1 MPRSAGLE
9 EYVSVFGGF
18 EEARPSSAP
27 HGGGRSKVCFDAERK
42 EEERLHSYGAKEL
55 WGLGFKHVCC

>member
-9 EYVSVFGGF
+9 ENISVL

-27 HGGGRSKVCFDAERK
+27 HGGSSRSKVCFEADRN
-42 EEERLHSYGAKEL
+42 EERLHNYGAKEL
-55 WGLGFKHVCC
+55 WGLGLKHVC

>member
-9 EYVSVFGGF
+9 ENISVL

-27 HGGGRSKVCFDAERK
+27 QGGSGRSKLCFDADRN
-42 EEERLHSYGAKEL
+42 EERLHSYGAKEF
-55 WGLGFKHVCC
+55 WGLGFKHVR